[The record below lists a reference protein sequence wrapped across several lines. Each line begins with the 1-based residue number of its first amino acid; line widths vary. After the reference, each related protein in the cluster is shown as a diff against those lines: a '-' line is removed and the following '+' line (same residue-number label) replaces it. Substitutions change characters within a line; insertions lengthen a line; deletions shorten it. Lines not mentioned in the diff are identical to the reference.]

1 MKYEQAEEAA
11 RAGATTTR
19 EFAEYLGLDR
29 SHVSRE
35 LKKMA
40 ENGVLDRHPDPDG
53 NGYIYSVPLENPD
66 DDLDDLDVL
75 GDRDYDWER
84 YVPSLANI
92 PEYQSVRGELEDIEA
107 ALNQRT
113 DPDGPIPHFRLIGPP
128 GTGKSLL
135 ARYLAAK
142 RGWPLFEVQITA
154 QMREADLLGSPHMI
168 GGDTVWVDGPV
179 VRGLLCSRERDALV
193 LFDEV
198 NRAPFRNKSALQ
210 PALDSRTSVTIKPR
224 GNEEIR
230 GQTDRFVTLATMN
243 EGAEYKVFDLDP
255 AERRRHHNTWPIP
268 YTGLVEPEREID
280 LLVDQAPVDEDRAKM
295 MVSIANDL
303 RRKAD
308 SDGGTIQQGVPLPA
322 LVRWAK
328 TARAYEDAD
337 RPDPWIRAARTALI
351 NPRYDRGDVLTPNDE
366 TGSLYATSSP
376 ARAVE
381 RLVTHYLGESD
392 QQESVIDALR
402 SGA

>member
-1 MKYEQAEEAA
+1 MKYEEVEAAA
-11 RAGATTTR
+11 RAGATTTN
-19 EFAEYLGLDR
+19 EFAEFLDLDR
-29 SHVSRE
+29 SHTSRE

-40 ENGVLDRHPDPDG
+40 EDGVLDRHPDPDG
-53 NGYIYSVPLENPD
+53 NGYIYSIPLDDPDEN
-66 DDLDDLDVL
+66 LDDLPVL
-75 GDRDYDWER
+75 GDRDYDWEQ
-84 YVPSLANI
+84 YVPSLAEL
-92 PEYQSVRGELEDIEA
+92 PEYVSVRGELEDIEA
-107 ALNQRT
+107 ALDQRT
-113 DPDGPIPHFRLIGPP
+113 DPDGPIPHFRLVGPP

-135 ARYLAAK
+135 AQYLAAK

-168 GGDTVWVDGPV
+168 GGETVWVDGPV

-230 GQTDRFVTLATMN
+230 GQTDHFVTVATMN
-243 EGAEYKVFDLDP
+243 EGAQYKIYDLDP

-268 YTGLVEPEREID
+268 YTGLVDAEREVD
-280 LLVDQAPVDEDRAKM
+280 LLLEQAPVDEDTAEM

-308 SDGGTIQQGVPLPA
+308 ADGGHIQQGVPLPA

-328 TARAYEDAD
+328 TAVAYEAAD
-337 RPDPWIRAARTALI
+337 RPNPWMRAARTALI
-351 NPRYDRGDVLTPNDE
+351 NPRYDRGDVLTPSEE
-366 TGSLYATSSP
+366 TGSLYAESSP

-381 RLVTHYLGESD
+381 RLVVHYLEDNEPEPITVPAAGD
-392 QQESVIDALR
+392 D
-402 SGA
+402 

>member
-1 MKYEQAEEAA
+1 MNYEQVEAAA
-11 RAGATTTR
+11 RAGATTTD
-19 EFAEYLGLDR
+19 EIAEYVGLDR

-35 LKKMA
+35 LKKMVDD
-40 ENGVLDRHPDPDG
+40 GVLDRHPDPDG
-53 NGYIYSVPLENPD
+53 NGYIYSIPLD
-66 DDLDDLDVL
+66 DTDEDLDDLPVL

-84 YVPSLANI
+84 YVPSLAEL
-92 PEYQSVRGELEDIEA
+92 PEYVSVRGELEDIEA
-107 ALNQRT
+107 ALDQRT
-113 DPDGPIPHFRLIGPP
+113 APDGPIPHFRLVGPP

-135 ARYLAAK
+135 AQYLAAK
-142 RGWPLFEVQITA
+142 RGWPLFDVQITA

-168 GGDTVWVDGPV
+168 GGETVWVDGPV

-230 GQTDRFVTLATMN
+230 GQTDHFVTVATMN
-243 EGAEYKVFDLDP
+243 EGAQYKVYDLDP

-268 YTGLVEPEREID
+268 YTGLVDAGREVD
-280 LLVDQAPVDEDRAKM
+280 LLLEQAPVDEATAEM

-308 SDGGTIQQGVPLPA
+308 ADGGTLQQGVPLPA

-328 TARAYEDAD
+328 TAVAYEDAN
-337 RPDPWIRAARTALI
+337 RPNPWMRAARTALI
-351 NPRYDRGDVLTPNDE
+351 NPRYDRGDVLTPNEE
-366 TGSLYATSSP
+366 TGSMYAENSP

-381 RLVTHYLGESD
+381 RLVTHYLDEN
-392 QQESVIDALR
+392 EPEPIVDALR
-402 SGA
+402 GGA